1 MRGTCGVCFANILPM
16 TSLQGGAGTAAS
28 GGNQL
33 FPATISRMLSSR
45 LALLRTQ
52 AAGQL
57 HADLSVVC
65 SIVALRPSNKFQSRG
80 FLVTRSTRRQ
90 SSTIGADRP
99 TARPEV
105 TRPETR
111 RPLLRGVPT
120 WANEECIKRPKQT
133 SEVEE
138 KKTSANQVT
147 TAKKTQADLDAEL
160 REKMESIAGDGGAS
174 GVEYEDGRPVAMK
187 RSVRENMFRYI

>member
-1 MRGTCGVCFANILPM
+1 
-16 TSLQGGAGTAAS
+16 
-28 GGNQL
+28 
-33 FPATISRMLSSR
+33 MLSSR

-99 TARPEV
+99 TARPE
-105 TRPETR
+105 
-111 RPLLRGVPT
+111 
-120 WANEECIKRPKQT
+120 RPKQT

-187 RSVRENMFRYI
+187 RSIATNKRLVEQETPINKQSIFLPVALSF